1 MASAK
6 VLHWLAG
13 SGSRKAVA
21 KVVETRKYKRHGWY
35 EEAASNITFDACPK
49 YKIWSWLIN
58 QILLATG
65 L

>member
-35 EEAASNITFDACPK
+35 EEAASNITFHACPK
-49 YKIWSWLIN
+49 YIRFDHD
-58 QILLATG
+58 
-65 L
+65 